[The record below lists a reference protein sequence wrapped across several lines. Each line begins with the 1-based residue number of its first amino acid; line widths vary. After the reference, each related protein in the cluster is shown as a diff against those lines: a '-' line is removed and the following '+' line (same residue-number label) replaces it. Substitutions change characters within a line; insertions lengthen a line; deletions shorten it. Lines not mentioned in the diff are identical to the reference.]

1 MLSTLLALMGHQN
14 TLPLNPYNNR
24 FTIQLMLEAILVELT
39 SIELRIQPSNG
50 LLIHSAYIMPNWILD
65 CNADK

>member
-24 FTIQLMLEAILVELT
+24 FTIQLMLEAILGELT
-39 SIELRIQPSNG
+39 SIKPQIRPSNG

-65 CNADK
+65 CNVDK